1 VAVFYFLLQLVP
13 QGENIFN
20 GFPFPGYFLRVP
32 GVCPEIRSSD
42 LFIQLLDARFFLS
55 YFKDNPAAFPFSA
68 LRN

>member
-13 QGENIFN
+13 QGENVLDSFS
-20 GFPFPGYFLRVP
+20 FPGYFLRVP

-42 LFIQLLDARFFLS
+42 LLIQFLDARFFLS